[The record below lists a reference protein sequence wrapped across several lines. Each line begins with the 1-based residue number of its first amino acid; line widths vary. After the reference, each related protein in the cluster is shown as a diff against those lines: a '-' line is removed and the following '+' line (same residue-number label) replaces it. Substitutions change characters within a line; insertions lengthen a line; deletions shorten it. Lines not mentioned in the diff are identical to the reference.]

1 MRYIFIILLFCS
13 SVYSSSAIPTFKD
26 FKEQVRTESRMHD
39 TSHLPDTTLVRF
51 SKRALLY
58 TSVDIGG
65 VEMQWKF
72 NTAARTAFYAIPDT
86 ITQIVHATL
95 ISEGY
100 TFTIKAWH
108 PEFYKELFPD
118 GIEISHLEEAS
129 GGFDIDAV
137 PLAYNYWADT
147 IQLIPIPQ
155 KVDSVYLK
163 TFVEYPVVDT
173 TDAATIKF
181 TNDAYTEAA
190 ITYCIYLI
198 FKRSHMYES
207 AALYLARYK
216 ELRTELK
223 QAYTRK
229 INAVRSQ

>member
-1 MRYIFIILLFCS
+1 MRYLLILLFATS
-13 SVYSSSAIPTFKD
+13 SFASSAIPTFKD

-39 TSHLPDTTLVRF
+39 LSHLPDTTLIRF

-72 NTAARTAFYAIPDT
+72 NTVARTAFYAIPDT

-95 ISEGY
+95 ISEQS
-100 TFTIKAWH
+100 TFTIRAWH
-108 PEFYKELFPD
+108 PEFYAQLFPD
-118 GIEISHLEEAS
+118 GIEVNALQEV
-129 GGFDIDAV
+129 GGDFDVDAV

-155 KVDSVYLK
+155 KADSVYLK

-173 TDAATIKF
+173 TDGATIKF
-181 TNDAYTEAA
+181 TNDVYTEAA
-190 ITYCIYLI
+190 INYCIYLV
-198 FKRSHMYES
+198 FNRSHSYED
-207 AALYLARYK
+207 AAIYLLRYK
-216 ELRTELK
+216 GLKVELK
-223 QAYTRK
+223 EAYTRK
-229 INAVRSQ
+229 INAVR